1 MKNIPTTISEVL
13 AHETMTLYTLG
24 YSWFSTV
31 LIPLSEQTTRHT
43 REQQAQLFQ
52 IIAEIYQEN
61 SAYELAKIYY
71 KQVIELDETYHEAYY
86 GLVYLYEITGKYY
99 AAIQAI
105 DKLLEAYPDNQQL
118 LEDKS
123 RMQENVIYDTPHFA
137 DLKNLLFVTYAA
149 LALGESAT
157 VIELMIPMIDQEGDL
172 FLQLLLAA
180 YGVQNEVSNYQSGWQ
195 HYCEQTEEIE
205 ITKTDWFY
213 MPKQLYQS
221 AVIWQ
226 ILYNN
231 RSKIVDFEPLE
242 DIEQPNNCTLI
253 EWVGIICKERM
264 Q

>member
-1 MKNIPTTISEVL
+1 MKNIPTTISEIL

-31 LIPLSEQTTRHT
+31 LLPLSKQTALHT
-43 REQQAQLFQ
+43 KEQQVQLFQ
-52 IIAEIYQEN
+52 IVAEIYQEN
-61 SAYELAKIYY
+61 SAYGIAKIYY
-71 KQVIELDETYHEAYY
+71 KQVVELDETYHEAYY
-86 GLVYLYEITGKYY
+86 GLMYLYEITGKYY

-105 DKLLEAYPDNQQL
+105 DKLLDAYPDNQQL

-123 RMQENVIYDTPHFA
+123 RMQENVIYDTPYFV
-137 DLKNLLFVTYAA
+137 DSKSLLFVTYAA

-157 VIELMIPMIDQEGDL
+157 VIELMIPMIDEDGDL

-195 HYCEQTEEIE
+195 RYCEQTEEIE

-213 MPKQLYQS
+213 MPKQLYES

-231 RSKIVDFEPLE
+231 RHKVVDFELLE
-242 DIEQPNNCTLI
+242 EIEQPDNCTLI
-253 EWVGIICKERM
+253 EWVTTICKQRM